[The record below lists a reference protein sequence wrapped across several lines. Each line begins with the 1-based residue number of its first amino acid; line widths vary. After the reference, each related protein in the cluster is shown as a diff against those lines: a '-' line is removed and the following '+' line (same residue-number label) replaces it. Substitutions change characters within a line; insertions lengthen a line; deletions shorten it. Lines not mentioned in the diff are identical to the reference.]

1 MSEHNFTL
9 IIEIDFNE
17 FTKSRRVGVFVSF
30 ALPKASRTG
39 FVSRTYFSI
48 PFTVLP
54 LPALAFSEIFK
65 KSKSGP
71 SNPVAACAR

>member
-1 MSEHNFTL
+1 M
-9 IIEIDFNE
+9 
-17 FTKSRRVGVFVSF
+17 KVF